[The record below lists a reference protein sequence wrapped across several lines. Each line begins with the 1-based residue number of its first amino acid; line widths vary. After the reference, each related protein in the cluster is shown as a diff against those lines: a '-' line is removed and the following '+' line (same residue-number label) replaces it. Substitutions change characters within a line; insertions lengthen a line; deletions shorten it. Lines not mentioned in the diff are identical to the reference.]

1 VTDSVTPGDGVH
13 DIDPYLTSGAI
24 RYGAGDWVVP
34 SDQVEFADHE
44 GLTATP
50 LNAFDASHSAS
61 SMDVTI
67 DTGEAFVVGSWIG
80 RDTTTTVTLNAQ
92 TSNQTVYLGWK
103 KGTSNAAVV
112 GRESAFQTGWPKI
125 AIWQFDTD
133 GSGVVAARDQ
143 RAVGEQIDA
152 RNEGSAAA
160 ADTAGH
166 VTGANVD
173 GQVYSAENAD
183 NADNSDA
190 LGGEPASDYLRSDR
204 NDSTAGRLG
213 AKAINLRNIEFGNI
227 QNTEGVFAYDNSEG
241 LKYYHN
247 GGWRRV
253 YTSDYKQTSVNG
265 SSILTRDDESGLN
278 VHSADDADNA
288 NALGGEPAT
297 NYLRSDRSDTISGR
311 LGAEAIRLGDY
322 DFSYH
327 PNDEGLLAYN
337 DLRGVKYYH
346 NGGWRRVYTSDY
358 KQTSVNGSSI
368 LTRDDE
374 SGLNVH
380 SADDADN
387 ANALGGEPATNYL
400 RSDRSDTISGR
411 LGAEA
416 IRLGD
421 YDFSYHPNDEGLLAY
436 NDLRGVKYYHN
447 GGWRRVYTSD
457 YKQTSIGGSD
467 ILTRSDE
474 SELSVQNSDSLDG
487 IERKKI
493 EGTQSATLPVTELAD
508 NELEWVTIRLYND
521 VFRLLEVNRIGKDGT
536 ISDEERF
543 HVRRNN
549 SPNSYSLYR
558 HTSGLK
564 SHGTY
569 NNPLADYAGT
579 DKLRLQIEN
588 RTGSPSTFGAQV
600 KFTVY

>member
-152 RNEGSAAA
+152 RNEGSAAT
-160 ADTAGH
+160 ADTAAH
-166 VTGANVD
+166 VSGSNVD

-204 NDSTAGRLG
+204 DDSTAGRLG

-241 LKYYHN
+241 L
-247 GGWRRV
+247 
-253 YTSDYKQTSVNG
+253 
-265 SSILTRDDESGLN
+265 
-278 VHSADDADNA
+278 
-288 NALGGEPAT
+288 
-297 NYLRSDRSDTISGR
+297 
-311 LGAEAIRLGDY
+311 
-322 DFSYH
+322 
-327 PNDEGLLAYN
+327 
-337 DLRGVKYYH
+337 KYYH

-600 KFTVY
+600 KFTVF